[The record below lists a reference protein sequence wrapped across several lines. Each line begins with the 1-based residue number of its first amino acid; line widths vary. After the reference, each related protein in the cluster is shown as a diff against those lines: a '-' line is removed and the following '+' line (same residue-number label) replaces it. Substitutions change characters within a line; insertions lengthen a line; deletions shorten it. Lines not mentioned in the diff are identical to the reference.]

1 MRWITLLID
10 HSTEGNCGF
19 SCQSADVPSQT
30 RFDLGC
36 ESESVPASVCEVVV
50 GCQEYGA
57 KKNGE
62 GSLVRYL
69 PILSAA
75 LLAGCTNLP
84 IAGPMHR
91 DISAAATASVTNG
104 RHQVVYDYV
113 LVDVSDRVI
122 DCLLD
127 IGPGSFF
134 RSFGTGRGPAPSIN
148 VGVGD
153 VLQVTIFESAAGGL
167 FIPPE
172 AGVRPGNFV
181 SLPPQTVS
189 RNGTISIPYAG
200 DIRAAGRTPEQIK
213 SEAERTLSS
222 RAVEPQVVVSLVTQ
236 TAMSVSIIGPSGSS
250 RLQIRPNERILDVVA
265 RSGGASIP
273 GYETFITLQRRGHRA
288 TVYFPS
294 LINDPRENIYV
305 RPDDTIYI
313 YREQQKFVATGA
325 LGAGGVTS
333 GVTGLFP
340 FEQEQLSLNEALAK
354 AGGLVDGRANP
365 QVFLYRME
373 PRETVE
379 RMGVDTSKFPAATR
393 FIPTVYRAN
402 FRDPSAFFVA
412 QRFPMRNKDAIY
424 VANADS
430 VELEKFIAH
439 SRTLTNY
446 VAGTAVDVLVTRDA
460 IRALGN

>member
-1 MRWITLLID
+1 
-10 HSTEGNCGF
+10 
-19 SCQSADVPSQT
+19 
-30 RFDLGC
+30 
-36 ESESVPASVCEVVV
+36 
-50 GCQEYGA
+50 
-57 KKNGE
+57 
-62 GSLVRYL
+62 
-69 PILSAA
+69 LSAA
-75 LLAGCTNLP
+75 LIAGCTNLP
-84 IAGPMHR
+84 VDGPSHH
-91 DISAAATASVTNG
+91 DITGAATASVNNE
-104 RHQVVYDYV
+104 RRQVAYDYV
-113 LVDVSDRVI
+113 LVDVSDKVI

-134 RSFGTGRGPAPSIN
+134 RSFGTGRGPAPTIT

-153 VLQVTIFESAAGGL
+153 VVQVTIFESSAGGL

-181 SLPPQTVS
+181 SLPPQTVN
-189 RNGTISIPYAG
+189 RNGTISVPYAG
-200 DIRAAGRTPEQIK
+200 DVQAAGRTPQQIK
-213 SEAERTLSS
+213 VDVEKALSV
-222 RAVEPQVVVSLVTQ
+222 RAVEPQVVVTLVEQ
-236 TAMSVSIIGPSGSS
+236 TAMSATIISLNGSS

-265 RSGGASIP
+265 RAGSSSIP
-273 GYETFITLQRRGHRA
+273 GYEMFITLQRRGHRA
-288 TVYFPS
+288 TVYFPA
-294 LINDPRENIYV
+294 LMNDPRENIYV
-305 RPDDTIYI
+305 QPGDTIYV

-365 QVFLYRME
+365 QAFLYRME
-373 PRETVE
+373 PRETLE
-379 RMGVDTSKFPAATR
+379 RMGVDTGKFPPAAK

-402 FRDPSAFFVA
+402 FRDPSVFFFA

-439 SRTLTNY
+439 STAITSY
-446 VAGTAVDVLVTRDA
+446 VAGTTLDVLVTRDS
-460 IRALGN
+460 IRALRR